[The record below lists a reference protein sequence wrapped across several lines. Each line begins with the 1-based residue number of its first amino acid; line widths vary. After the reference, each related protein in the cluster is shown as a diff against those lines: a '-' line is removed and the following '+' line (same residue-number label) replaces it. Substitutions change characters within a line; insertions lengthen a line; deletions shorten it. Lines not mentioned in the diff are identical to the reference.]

1 MFVLK
6 VQDRSVIR
14 QPGRGLKES
23 ACTPLFF
30 NAFNIRGALS
40 CIHTHSQHCG
50 ASCSTCIR
58 IALTPYTVMATLLW
72 GKEFRSKFCIETYS
86 NMLTKNAVS
95 HQEMIKGV
103 RKAGMSEALTYLDT
117 LVIPI
122 IENTPNEEDL
132 MEGMAEVS
140 VSA

>member
-1 MFVLK
+1 
-6 VQDRSVIR
+6 
-14 QPGRGLKES
+14 
-23 ACTPLFF
+23 
-30 NAFNIRGALS
+30 
-40 CIHTHSQHCG
+40 
-50 ASCSTCIR
+50 
-58 IALTPYTVMATLLW
+58 MATLLW